1 MKAKILRD
9 CLGLITETI
18 REVFSTAY
26 PRIHISMH
34 ILQSI
39 LKYVTRSWYPV
50 SMCDVRVSKYPGIH
64 VFHCVSAYPLL
75 NIVKSLPGEGW
86 YFRLRIRVSS
96 LFRGAASKWQGILQL
111 SRIFCHTWCSVLCLN
126 EAILNACN
134 DCGQF
139 EKDSSVSVVVNV
151 ENKES
156 IKDWQLQSCCAKL
169 GYCGCLK
176 GCRHVVLRDGEVSS
190 VSAKQLKGALQ
201 ENIFENEAQP
211 CVIVDIDNKE
221 SVDDLQFRS
230 RYAKFVYCKSVRRR
244 HQRDR
249 EPSRIPVKQL
259 SRALHKSRHFRK
271 FVRKYIKK
279 NVPKSSAMH
288 LFTKLSVLYRKLDYM
303 FVRPRS
309 AVKKRSMKRKWCTA
323 HQRKKPKRC
332 GRRVKVKC
340 NYTSVR
346 SVYKDVDH
354 RMNHTEFKLCND
366 IEKNPGFID
375 HARTIQAPY
384 SQGNVE
390 VFGENARTQCVAMSL
405 TSLIYNYRRSISSS
419 MDLVNIVNIGN
430 ELYSG

>member
-1 MKAKILRD
+1 MNCTD
-9 CLGLITETI
+9 VNCTETKCQR
-18 REVFSTAY
+18 REAQNCESF
-26 PRIHISMH
+26 
-34 ILQSI
+34 
-39 LKYVTRSWYPV
+39 LKKKVP
-50 SMCDVRVSKYPGIH
+50 DLK
-64 VFHCVSAYPLL
+64 VSASGIESQRCTPSRMHLVKFLKKVNFLSICIIMAFCFLLLL
-75 NIVKSLPGEGW
+75 NPFVFGAVTL
-86 YFRLRIRVSS
+86 FHVQLLVS
-96 LFRGAASKWQGILQL
+96 FAMILT
-111 SRIFCHTWCSVLCLN
+111 SAVVSIFYHTWCSVVCLN

-169 GYCGCLK
+169 VYCECLK

-271 FVRKYIKK
+271 
-279 NVPKSSAMH
+279 
-288 LFTKLSVLYRKLDYM
+288 LFYM

-323 HQRKKPKRC
+323 HQRKKPKSC

-366 IEKNPGFID
+366 IEKNPGPFD
-375 HARTIQAPY
+375 HT
-384 SQGNVE
+384 
-390 VFGENARTQCVAMSL
+390 
-405 TSLIYNYRRSISSS
+405 
-419 MDLVNIVNIGN
+419 
-430 ELYSG
+430 